1 MEEKYISQYTGLKID
16 EAIGLALL
24 LNSLRGGANGLAT
37 LDANKKLAQ
46 MPDASDVGAVP
57 TERTVNGKPL
67 SANIMLNATDVG
79 ALPSTE
85 KGQPNGI
92 ATLDGTGKLTTSQ
105 FPIMENVRL
114 YRQNDNGE
122 EYRADFAV
130 GKSGN
135 IMSGYVG
142 LFSPDGDMLNS
153 LQVAEDGLKVSGPA
167 YLKKVTFPF
176 GTEGILYGTKKDGTE
191 FSVLEPSISGNFT
204 VLGRGNLNEAGGG
217 TGEGATTYVM
227 GHSIMFRISDS
238 NVGIQNWKP
247 YYNGGQ
253 SFTIGI
259 DTAGFVSSNPKYVYF
274 TIPLYKPVVGGPT
287 ITAAT
292 GDGMIVR
299 CNGKFAYGSSDS
311 NKIRPASYVVSR
323 TTTCI
328 RIRAEFGNT
337 TNATANTAI
346 GVYWHGTITFS

>member
-1 MEEKYISQYTGLKID
+1 MAEKYTSQYTGLKID

-67 SANIMLNATDVG
+67 SANITLNATDVG

-85 KGQPNGI
+85 KGQPNGL
-92 ATLDGTGKLTTSQ
+92 ATLDETGKLPANQ
-105 FPIMENVRL
+105 FPEKIV
-114 YRQNDNGE
+114 
-122 EYRADFAV
+122 
-130 GKSGN
+130 
-135 IMSGYVG
+135 
-142 LFSPDGDMLNS
+142 
-153 LQVAEDGLKVSGPA
+153 
-167 YLKKVTFPF
+167 FPF
-176 GTEGILYGTKKDGTE
+176 GSSNSIYGSKEDGTE
-191 FSVLEPSISGNFT
+191 FSVLEPS
-204 VLGRGNLNEAGGG
+204 VLGDFSVYGRGNLNKAGGG
-217 TGEGATTYVM
+217 AGSGGTTYVM
-227 GHSIMFRISDS
+227 GHNIGFRISDMAS
-238 NVGIQNWKP
+238 GVQSWNP
-247 YYNGGQ
+247 YYNRGQ

-259 DTAGFVSSNPKYVYF
+259 DTTGFIFSNPKYLYF
-274 TIPLYKPVVGGPT
+274 VIPLYKPVVGGPT
-287 ITAAT
+287 ITATT

-311 NKIRPASYVVSR
+311 NKIRPASYVVSQ